1 MVPLTAWIVD
11 LDGVVYRG
19 SEVLPGA
26 AEFFRRLRARGDR
39 VAVVS
44 NNSRPTVEAY
54 VQRLARFGISVEPRE
69 VVSSAMAAVHYLV
82 RRGVRG
88 PVMAIGEA
96 GLLQALEQ
104 AGLPVVPPVPEAA
117 GSGVEAVVV
126 GLDGQ
131 FTYAKLEAA
140 CRAIRQGALFVGTN
154 PDATVPLEGGVLQPG
169 CGSLLAAVAACSG
182 VQPVV
187 AGKPYRP
194 IMELA
199 MERLGLS
206 PDVAPTGSVIVVGD
220 RLDTDVAAAKA
231 LGLSSALVLTGVSTR
246 DDVERAS
253 QKPDWVFDDLLH
265 LTETLMP

>member
-1 MVPLTAWIVD
+1 MPLAAWILD

-26 AEFFRRLRARGDR
+26 VEFFERLRRRGDR
-39 VAVVS
+39 LAVVS

-54 VQRLARFGISVEPRE
+54 VERLARFGIRVQPGE

-82 RRGVRG
+82 RRGIRG
-88 PVMAIGEA
+88 RVMAIGEA
-96 GLLQALEQ
+96 GLYQALEQ
-104 AGLPVVPPVPEAA
+104 AGLAVVPPVPEAA

-131 FTYAKLEAA
+131 FTYAKLDAA
-140 CRAIRQGALFVGTN
+140 CQAIRRGALFVGTN
-154 PDATVPLEGGVLQPG
+154 PDVTVPRESGAFQPG

-182 VQPVV
+182 VKPVV

-199 MERLGLS
+199 MERLGFS
-206 PDVAPTGSVIVVGD
+206 AASAPPGTVIVVGD

-231 LGLSSALVLTGVSTR
+231 LGLSSALVLTGVSSR
-246 DDVERAS
+246 EDVERAPD
-253 QKPDWVFDDLLH
+253 KPDWVFDDLLH
-265 LTETLMP
+265 LTKTLMP

>member
-1 MVPLTAWIVD
+1 MPLPAWILD

-26 AEFFRRLRARGDR
+26 VEFFERLRQRGHR
-39 VAVVS
+39 LAVVS
-44 NNSRPTVEAY
+44 NNSRPTVEDY
-54 VQRLARFGISVEPRE
+54 VRRLARFGIRVEPHE
-69 VVSSAMAAVHYLV
+69 VISSAMAAVHYLV
-82 RRGVRG
+82 RRGIRG

-96 GLLQALEQ
+96 GLHQALEQ

-117 GSGVEAVVV
+117 DSGVEAVVV

-140 CRAIRQGALFVGTN
+140 CRAIRRGALFVGTN
-154 PDATVPLEGGVLQPG
+154 PDVTVPREGGALQPG

-187 AGKPYRP
+187 AGKPHRP

-199 MERLGLS
+199 MERLGFS
-206 PDVAPTGSVIVVGD
+206 ADGAPPGSVIVVGD

-231 LGLSSALVLTGVSTR
+231 LGLSSALVLTGVSSR
-246 DDVERAS
+246 EDVERAS
-253 QKPDWVFDDLLH
+253 HKPDWVFDDLLH
-265 LTETLMP
+265 LTRTLMP